1 MKKAISLFTAVLLIS
16 SSVVVTTVS
25 AGGGGHLTGYSGNVS
40 VNNHGA
46 GH

>member
-1 MKKAISLFTAVLLIS
+1 MKKAISLLTAVLLIS
-16 SSVVVTTVS
+16 TSVVVTTAS
-25 AGGGGHLTGYSGNVS
+25 AGGHLSASSGTIS